1 MVNRLPVSTHPASTP
16 GEVSRSTTTE
26 SLPRAFAPVHKRA
39 LGVAVGCVVGLGFF
53 ALTAFHI
60 VLHPTSG
67 PNIALLAHFFYG
79 YEVSWRGA
87 LVGFC
92 WGGFT
97 GFVAGWFVA
106 FVHNLV
112 TALKVF
118 AFKTRGELAQTK
130 DFLDH
135 I

>member
-16 GEVSRSTTTE
+16 VEVRGSATAE
-26 SLPRAFAPVHKRA
+26 SLPHAFAPVHKRA
-39 LGVAVGCVVGLGFF
+39 LGVAVGCVAGLGLF

-60 VLHPTSG
+60 VLQPTNA

-112 TALKVF
+112 TAIKVF

>member
-1 MVNRLPVSTHPASTP
+1 MVNRLPVITHPASTP
-16 GEVSRSTTTE
+16 GESTRSATTGL
-26 SLPRAFAPVHKRA
+26 LPHAFAPVHKRA
-39 LGVAVGCVVGLGFF
+39 LGVAVGFVIGLSLF
-53 ALTAFHI
+53 AITAFHI
-60 VLHPTSG
+60 VLHPTNG

>member
-1 MVNRLPVSTHPASTP
+1 MVNQLPVSTHSASTP
-16 GEVSRSTTTE
+16 AKSTRSATTE
-26 SLPRAFAPVHKRA
+26 SLRHAFAPVHKRA

-60 VLHPTSG
+60 VLHPTNA

-92 WGGFT
+92 WGSFT

-118 AFKTRGELAQTK
+118 VFKTRGELAQTK

>member
-1 MVNRLPVSTHPASTP
+1 MVNRLPVITHPASTP
-16 GEVSRSTTTE
+16 GESTRSATTGL
-26 SLPRAFAPVHKRA
+26 LPHAFAPVHKRA
-39 LGVAVGCVVGLGFF
+39 LGVAVGFVIGLGLF
-53 ALTAFHI
+53 AITAFHI
-60 VLHPTSG
+60 VLHPTNG

-112 TALKVF
+112 TAIKVF
-118 AFKTRGELAQTK
+118 AFKARGELAQTK

>member
-1 MVNRLPVSTHPASTP
+1 MVNRLPVSTHPAVTP
-16 GEVSRSTTTE
+16 AEVRRSATTG
-26 SLPRAFAPVHKRA
+26 SLPHAFAPVHKRA
-39 LGVAVGCVVGLGFF
+39 LGVAVGCVAGLGLF
-53 ALTAFHI
+53 ALTAFHV
-60 VLHPTSG
+60 VLLPTNA

-92 WGGFT
+92 WAGFT

-118 AFKTRGELAQTK
+118 AFRTRGELAQTK